1 MAGTR
6 EACRPGAGSLS
17 DVQARSIFAYV
28 HALVPVIET
37 APNAPLEEQA
47 RQVFGQICATCHGRE
62 GGGTRIAPSLQAF
75 KGTDE
80 QFISTVLDGRPGTAM
95 APYRSAFSPEVVRQI
110 REYVRALARRN

>member
-1 MAGTR
+1 MPPWGGLLT
-6 EACRPGAGSLS
+6 

-80 QFISTVLDGRPGTAM
+80 QFIGTVLEGRQGTAM
-95 APYRSAFSPEVVRQI
+95 APYRSVFSPEVARKI
-110 REYVRALARRN
+110 REYVRALARTD